1 MYAYVETYGEDADG
15 RRGYSRWSYVLE
27 EEDREYIREYVQE
40 NMPEY
45 FDGDGSGTIEIPF
58 INPITEEDVDIEVI
72 LSEWL

>member
-1 MYAYVETYGEDADG
+1 MYAYVETYGEDEDG
-15 RRGYSRWSYVLE
+15 RRGDSCWSYVLE

-45 FDGDGSGTIEIPF
+45 FDGDGSGTIAIPF